1 MSSISIQFL
10 VKEINNIY
18 LYHTYP
24 SKLGFKIDI
33 NVPNIKN
40 KFLGA
45 EPLFSP
51 KLIRSNLK
59 SLEISN
65 NENKFFGNFQIIE
78 FYRKYK
84 LLVILNNKIIKSISE
99 KWLKEIDTQL
109 FHFLIK
115 DYLFPSYDTFH
126 IHYPNTLFRTLH
138 NSKLNPKKLSIFIV
152 RTLLLNYED
161 ILNYCPSLYDDILWN
176 VIKSETIFNRLNPEY
191 YSFSL
196 LDSIVDYI
204 LQHVETFYK
213 KENDLKNYEK
223 YEDKQKLKDIVKN
236 VLKMFIYKYK
246 YK

>member
-126 IHYPNTLFRTLH
+126 IHYPNTLFRTFH
-138 NSKLNPKKLSIFIV
+138 NSILNPKKLSIFII
-152 RTLLLNYED
+152 RTLVLNYED
-161 ILNYCPSLYDDILWN
+161 ILKFCPSLYTLILN
-176 VIKSETIFNRLNPEY
+176 IIIKLMSLFIKINKLTLTVSIIDFISLTIEQFPNL
-191 YSFSL
+191 
-196 LDSIVDYI
+196 
-204 LQHVETFYK
+204 
-213 KENDLKNYEK
+213 KEIEK
-223 YEDKQKLKDIVKN
+223 YRDVQKLKKIIYSVLDI
-236 VLKMFIYKYK
+236 FIND
-246 YK
+246 

>member
-115 DYLFPSYDTFH
+115 DYLFPSYDTFY
-126 IHYPNTLFRTLH
+126 IHYPNTLFRTFH
-138 NSKLNPKKLSIFIV
+138 NSILNPKKLSIFII
-152 RTLLLNYED
+152 RTLVLNYED
-161 ILNYCPSLYDDILWN
+161 ILKFCPSLYTLILN
-176 VIKSETIFNRLNPEY
+176 IIIKLMSLFIKINKLTLTVSIIDFISLTIEQFPNL
-191 YSFSL
+191 
-196 LDSIVDYI
+196 
-204 LQHVETFYK
+204 
-213 KENDLKNYEK
+213 KEIEK
-223 YEDKQKLKDIVKN
+223 YRDVQKLKKIIYSVLDI
-236 VLKMFIYKYK
+236 FIND
-246 YK
+246 